1 MEINPFIS
9 KLQTLIDQEDLLNLG
24 REAQDLKTRFDDF
37 ILEEERKDQVNA
49 LNAAE
54 SGEVYENL
62 DFSPLK
68 QAFYE
73 LYDAFKTKRNQ
84 QKTLKEALEKE
95 NLKLK
100 RSLITRLQD
109 VIENEENIGVAYN
122 AQKEIHETWKKIGD
136 IPRDKRD
143 EVQRDY
149 SRMLEIFF
157 HNMKI
162 YRELK
167 DHDYHRNA
175 QLKLSLINQLEALKN
190 SNAIKDMESALKT
203 LQNEWEEIG
212 PVLNDDWEKLKVHYW
227 DSVRAVYE
235 KINQFYNE
243 RRNTQLDNLAKKKEL
258 VTEIHAVNSKLDEID
273 SSKSWEKATEKVIKT
288 QNDWKSIGQAP
299 RKENDEVWKEFR
311 AACDVFFE
319 AKKAFYKV
327 IEGKQKEV
335 VEKKRKLID
344 QAKSIQESTDWKATS
359 EKLIRLQKEWKNSGN
374 SGQRFENKLWSEFR
388 AACDV
393 FFNARE
399 ESLKE
404 QQSALIANVE
414 LKKQVIEKL
423 ANIELSGDKK
433 ADLIILKEINEE
445 FKAIGN
451 VPNEHRD
458 ELNLLFRKTMDSHYE
473 NLNIDSNEKE
483 LILFK
488 ARFDTLSS
496 GSNRVDFI
504 QKERSAVRKQI
515 DQLNAEAIQMETNL
529 SFFSRSKG
537 ADNLRKEVDQKIS
550 AIQQKIEGLKRK
562 LKAIPSE

>member
-1 MEINPFIS
+1 MEINPFVS

-212 PVLNDDWEKLKVHYW
+212 PVLNDEWEKLKVHYW

-258 VTEIHAVNSKLDEID
+258 VTEIHVVNSKLDEID

-319 AKKAFYKV
+319 SKKAFYKV

-359 EKLIRLQKEWKNSGN
+359 EKLIRLQKDWKNSGN
-374 SGQRFENKLWSEFR
+374 AGQRFENKLWSEFR

-404 QQSALIANVE
+404 QQSALIANIE
-414 LKKQVIEKL
+414 LKKQVIDKL

-483 LILFK
+483 LIQFK

-496 GSNRVDFI
+496 GSNRADFI

>member
-1 MEINPFIS
+1 MEINPFVI

-49 LNAAE
+49 LNAVE

-212 PVLNDDWEKLKVHYW
+212 PVLNDEWEKLKVHYW

-243 RRNTQLDNLAKKKEL
+243 RRNTQLDNLVKKKEL

-359 EKLIRLQKEWKNSGN
+359 EKLIRLQKDWKNSGN
-374 SGQRFENKLWSEFR
+374 AGQRFENKLWSEFR

-414 LKKQVIEKL
+414 LKKQVIDKL

-550 AIQQKIEGLKRK
+550 ALQQKIEGLKRK

>member
-1 MEINPFIS
+1 
-9 KLQTLIDQEDLLNLG
+9 
-24 REAQDLKTRFDDF
+24 
-37 ILEEERKDQVNA
+37 
-49 LNAAE
+49 
-54 SGEVYENL
+54 
-62 DFSPLK
+62 
-68 QAFYE
+68 
-73 LYDAFKTKRNQ
+73 
-84 QKTLKEALEKE
+84 
-95 NLKLK
+95 
-100 RSLITRLQD
+100 
-109 VIENEENIGVAYN
+109 
-122 AQKEIHETWKKIGD
+122 
-136 IPRDKRD
+136 
-143 EVQRDY
+143 
-149 SRMLEIFF
+149 
-157 HNMKI
+157 
-162 YRELK
+162 
-167 DHDYHRNA
+167 
-175 QLKLSLINQLEALKN
+175 
-190 SNAIKDMESALKT
+190 
-203 LQNEWEEIG
+203 
-212 PVLNDDWEKLKVHYW
+212 
-227 DSVRAVYE
+227 
-235 KINQFYNE
+235 
-243 RRNTQLDNLAKKKEL
+243 
-258 VTEIHAVNSKLDEID
+258 
-273 SSKSWEKATEKVIKT
+273 
-288 QNDWKSIGQAP
+288 
-299 RKENDEVWKEFR
+299 
-311 AACDVFFE
+311 
-319 AKKAFYKV
+319 V

-359 EKLIRLQKEWKNSGN
+359 EKLIRLQKDWKNSGN
-374 SGQRFENKLWSEFR
+374 AGQRFENKLWSEFR

-414 LKKQVIEKL
+414 LKKQVIDKL

>member
-344 QAKSIQESTDWKATS
+344 QAKSIQESTDWKTTS

-374 SGQRFENKLWSEFR
+374 AGQRFENKLWSEFR
-388 AACDV
+388 AACDM

-414 LKKQVIEKL
+414 LKRQVIDKL

>member
-1 MEINPFIS
+1 MEINPFVS

-24 REAQDLKTRFDDF
+24 REAQDLKNRFDDF

-49 LNAAE
+49 LNAVE

-414 LKKQVIEKL
+414 LKKQVIDKL

-433 ADLIILKEINEE
+433 EDLIILKEINEE

-458 ELNLLFRKTMDSHYE
+458 ELNHLFRKTMDSHYE

-496 GSNRVDFI
+496 GSNRADFI

>member
-1 MEINPFIS
+1 MEINPFVS

-24 REAQDLKTRFDDF
+24 REAQDLKNRFDDF

-49 LNAAE
+49 LNAVE

-212 PVLNDDWEKLKVHYW
+212 PVLNDEWEKLKVHYW

-243 RRNTQLDNLAKKKEL
+243 RRNIQLDNLAKKKEL
-258 VTEIHAVNSKLDEID
+258 VTQIHTVNSKLDEID

-414 LKKQVIEKL
+414 LKKQVIDKL

-458 ELNLLFRKTMDSHYE
+458 ELNHLFRKTMDSHYE

-496 GSNRVDFI
+496 GSNRADFI

>member
-311 AACDVFFE
+311 VGCDVFFE

-344 QAKSIQESTDWKATS
+344 QAKSIQESTDWKTTS

-374 SGQRFENKLWSEFR
+374 AGQRFENKLWSEFR
-388 AACDV
+388 AACDM

-414 LKKQVIEKL
+414 LKRQVIDKL

>member
-1 MEINPFIS
+1 MEINPFVS

-109 VIENEENIGVAYN
+109 VIENEENIGVSYN

-212 PVLNDDWEKLKVHYW
+212 PVLNDEWEKLKVHYW

-311 AACDVFFE
+311 AASDVFFE

-404 QQSALIANVE
+404 QQLALIANVE
-414 LKKQVIEKL
+414 LKKQVIDKL
-423 ANIELSGDKK
+423 TNIELSGDKK

-496 GSNRVDFI
+496 GSNRADFI

>member
-404 QQSALIANVE
+404 QQSALIVNVE

-451 VPNEHRD
+451 VPNEQRD
-458 ELNLLFRKTMDSHYE
+458 ELNLLFRKTMDAHYE

>member
-68 QAFYE
+68 QAFFE

-311 AACDVFFE
+311 VACDVFFE

-344 QAKSIQESTDWKATS
+344 QAKSIQESTDWKTTS

-374 SGQRFENKLWSEFR
+374 AGQRFENKLWSEFR
-388 AACDV
+388 AACDM

-414 LKKQVIEKL
+414 LKKQVIDKL

>member
-1 MEINPFIS
+1 METNPFVS
-9 KLQTLIDQEDLLNLG
+9 ELSALINQEEVLNLG
-24 REAQDLKTRFDDF
+24 REAQDIKTRFDDF
-37 ILEEERKDQVNA
+37 MLEEERKDQVNA

-54 SGEVYENL
+54 TGEVYENQ
-62 DFSPLK
+62 DFSTLK
-68 QAFYE
+68 QAFYD
-73 LYDAFKTKRNQ
+73 LYDAFKNKRNQ
-84 QKTLKEALEKE
+84 QKVLKDALEKE

-100 RSLITRLQD
+100 RSLIERLQE
-109 VIENEENIGVAYN
+109 VIENEENIGAAYN

-143 EVQRDY
+143 EIQRDY

-190 SNAIKDMESALKT
+190 SNAIKDMEGALKT

-212 PVLNDDWEKLKVHYW
+212 PVHNEEWEKLKTNYW
-227 DSVRAVYE
+227 DAVRAVYE

-243 RRNTQLDNLAKKKEL
+243 RRNSQLDNLAKKNEL
-258 VTEIHAVNSKLDEID
+258 VSQIRLINDKLAEYD
-273 SSKSWEKATEKVIKT
+273 SSKSWEKATEQVIKT
-288 QNDWKSIGQAP
+288 QNDWKLIGQAP
-299 RKENDEVWKEFR
+299 RKENDDVWKEFR

-319 AKKAFYKV
+319 SKKEFFKV
-327 IEGKQKEV
+327 IEAKQKEV
-335 VEKKRKLID
+335 VDKKRKLID
-344 QAKSIQESTDWKATS
+344 QAKSIQESTDWKGTS

-374 SGQRFENKLWSEFR
+374 AGQRFENKLWAEFR

-399 ESLKE
+399 ENLKE
-404 QQSALIANVE
+404 QQSALVVNAD
-414 LKKQVIEKL
+414 LKKQLIDKISQL
-423 ANIELSGDKK
+423 ELTGDKK
-433 ADLIILKEINEE
+433 ADLTTLKELNDE

-451 VPNEHRD
+451 VPNEQRD
-458 ELNLLFRKTMDSHYE
+458 EINLLFRKGMDSQYE
-473 NLNIDSNEKE
+473 KLNIDSNEKE

-488 ARFDTLSS
+488 SRFDTLPS
-496 GSNRVDFI
+496 GSNRMDFI
-504 QKERSAVRKQI
+504 QKERSALRKQI

-537 ADNLRKEVDQKIS
+537 ADNLRKEVDQKVGV
-550 AIQQKIEGLKRK
+550 IQQKIEVLKRK

>member
-68 QAFYE
+68 EAFYE

-311 AACDVFFE
+311 VACDVFFE

-344 QAKSIQESTDWKATS
+344 QAKSIQESTDWKTTS

-374 SGQRFENKLWSEFR
+374 AGQRFENKLWSEFR
-388 AACDV
+388 AACDM

-404 QQSALIANVE
+404 QQSALIANVD
-414 LKKQVIEKL
+414 LKKQVIDKL

>member
-1 MEINPFIS
+1 METNPFVS
-9 KLQTLIDQEDLLNLG
+9 ELSALINQEEVLNLG
-24 REAQDLKTRFDDF
+24 REAQDIKTRFDDF
-37 ILEEERKDQVNA
+37 MLEEERKDQVNA

-54 SGEVYENL
+54 TGEVYENQ

-68 QAFYE
+68 QAFYD
-73 LYDAFKTKRNQ
+73 LYDAFKNKRNQ
-84 QKTLKEALEKE
+84 QKVLKEALEKE

-100 RSLITRLQD
+100 RSLIERLQE
-109 VIENEENIGVAYN
+109 VIENEENIGAAYN

-143 EVQRDY
+143 EIQRDY

-190 SNAIKDMESALKT
+190 SNAIKDMEGALKT

-212 PVLNDDWEKLKVHYW
+212 PVHNEEWEKLKTNYW
-227 DSVRAVYE
+227 DAVRAVYE

-243 RRNTQLDNLAKKKEL
+243 RRNSQLDNLAKKNEL
-258 VTEIHAVNSKLDEID
+258 VSQIRLINDKLAEYD
-273 SSKSWEKATEKVIKT
+273 SSKSWEKATEQVIKT
-288 QNDWKSIGQAP
+288 QNDWKLIGQAP
-299 RKENDEVWKEFR
+299 RKENDDVWKEFR

-319 AKKAFYKV
+319 SKKEFFKV
-327 IEGKQKEV
+327 IEAKQKEV
-335 VEKKRKLID
+335 VDKKRKLID
-344 QAKSIQESTDWKATS
+344 QAKSIQESTDWKGTS

-374 SGQRFENKLWSEFR
+374 AGQRFENKLWAEFR

-399 ESLKE
+399 ENLKE
-404 QQSALIANVE
+404 QQSALVVNAD
-414 LKKQVIEKL
+414 LKKQLIDKISQL
-423 ANIELSGDKK
+423 ELTGDKK
-433 ADLIILKEINEE
+433 ADLTTLKELNDE

-451 VPNEHRD
+451 VPNEQRD
-458 ELNLLFRKTMDSHYE
+458 EINLLFRKGMDSQYE
-473 NLNIDSNEKE
+473 KLNIDSNEKE

-488 ARFDTLSS
+488 SRFDTVPS
-496 GSNRVDFI
+496 GSNRMDFI
-504 QKERSAVRKQI
+504 QKERSALRKQI

-537 ADNLRKEVDQKIS
+537 ADNLRKEVDQKVGV
-550 AIQQKIEGLKRK
+550 IQQKIEVLKRK

>member
-344 QAKSIQESTDWKATS
+344 QAKSIQESTDWKTTS

-374 SGQRFENKLWSEFR
+374 AGQRFENKLWSEFR
-388 AACDV
+388 AACDM

-414 LKKQVIEKL
+414 LKKQVIDKL

>member
-1 MEINPFIS
+1 MEINPFVS

-49 LNAAE
+49 LNAVE

-414 LKKQVIEKL
+414 LKKQVIDKL

>member
-243 RRNTQLDNLAKKKEL
+243 RRNIQLDNLAKKKEL
-258 VTEIHAVNSKLDEID
+258 VTEIHAINSKLDEID

-311 AACDVFFE
+311 VGCDVFFE

-344 QAKSIQESTDWKATS
+344 QAKSIQESTDWKTTS

-374 SGQRFENKLWSEFR
+374 AGQRFENKLWSEFR
-388 AACDV
+388 AACDM

-414 LKKQVIEKL
+414 LKKQVIDKL

>member
-1 MEINPFIS
+1 MEINPFVS

-100 RSLITRLQD
+100 RSLITRLQE

-212 PVLNDDWEKLKVHYW
+212 PVLNDEWEKLKVHYW

-243 RRNTQLDNLAKKKEL
+243 RRNIQLDNLAKKKEL
-258 VTEIHAVNSKLDEID
+258 VTEIHAINSKLDEID

-288 QNDWKSIGQAP
+288 QNDWKLIGQAP

-374 SGQRFENKLWSEFR
+374 AGQRFENKLWSEFR

-414 LKKQVIEKL
+414 LKKQVIDKL

-496 GSNRVDFI
+496 GSNRADFI
-504 QKERSAVRKQI
+504 QKERSTLRKQI

-537 ADNLRKEVDQKIS
+537 ADNLRKEVDQKIT

>member
-1 MEINPFIS
+1 MEINPFVS

-109 VIENEENIGVAYN
+109 VIENEENIGVASN

-311 AACDVFFE
+311 VACDVFFE

-344 QAKSIQESTDWKATS
+344 QAKSIQESTDWKTTS

-374 SGQRFENKLWSEFR
+374 AGQRFENKLWSEFR
-388 AACDV
+388 AACDM

-414 LKKQVIEKL
+414 LKKQVIDKL

>member
-1 MEINPFIS
+1 METNPFVS
-9 KLQTLIDQEDLLNLG
+9 ELSALLNQEEVLSLG
-24 REAQDLKTRFDDF
+24 RDAQDIKTRFDDF
-37 ILEEERKDQVNA
+37 MLEEERKDQVNA

-54 SGEVYENL
+54 TGEVYENQ
-62 DFSPLK
+62 DFSTLK
-68 QAFYE
+68 QAFYD
-73 LYDAFKTKRNQ
+73 LYDAFKNKRNQ
-84 QKTLKEALEKE
+84 QKVLKDALEKE

-100 RSLITRLQD
+100 RSLIERLQE
-109 VIENEENIGVAYN
+109 VIENEENIGAAYN
-122 AQKEIHETWKKIGD
+122 AQKEIHETWKKVGD

-143 EVQRDY
+143 EIQRDY

-190 SNAIKDMESALKT
+190 SNAIKDMEGVLKT

-212 PVLNDDWEKLKVHYW
+212 PVHNEEWEKLKTNYW
-227 DSVRAVYE
+227 DAVRAVYE

-243 RRNTQLDNLAKKKEL
+243 RRNSQLDNLAKKNEL
-258 VTEIHAVNSKLDEID
+258 VSHIRLVNDKLAEYD
-273 SSKSWEKATEKVIKT
+273 SSKSWEKATEQVIKT
-288 QNDWKSIGQAP
+288 QNDWKLIGQAP
-299 RKENDEVWKEFR
+299 RKENDDVWKEFR

-319 AKKAFYKV
+319 AKKEFFKV
-327 IEGKQKEV
+327 IETKQKEV
-335 VEKKRKLID
+335 VDKKRKLID
-344 QAKSIQESTDWKATS
+344 QAKSIQESTDWKGTS

-374 SGQRFENKLWSEFR
+374 AGQRFENKLWAEFR

-399 ESLKE
+399 ENLKE
-404 QQSALIANVE
+404 QQSALVVNAD
-414 LKKQVIEKL
+414 LKKQLVDKISQL
-423 ANIELSGDKK
+423 ELTGDKK
-433 ADLIILKEINEE
+433 ADLTTLKELNDE

-451 VPNEHRD
+451 VPNEQRD
-458 ELNLLFRKTMDSHYE
+458 EINQLFRKGMDSQYE
-473 NLNIDSNEKE
+473 KLNIDSNEKE

-488 ARFDTLSS
+488 SRFDTVPS
-496 GSNRVDFI
+496 GSNRMDFI
-504 QKERSAVRKQI
+504 QKERSALRKQI

-537 ADNLRKEVDQKIS
+537 ADNLRKEVDQKVGVIH
-550 AIQQKIEGLKRK
+550 QKIEVLKRK

>member
-1 MEINPFIS
+1 METNLFVS
-9 KLQTLIDQEDLLNLG
+9 ELTALLNQEEVLHLG
-24 REAQDLKTRFDDF
+24 REAQEIKTRFDDF

-54 SGEVYENL
+54 NGESYENQ
-62 DFSPLK
+62 DFPPVK

-73 LYDAFKTKRNQ
+73 VYDAFKNKLNQ
-84 QKTLKEALEKE
+84 QKVLKDALEKE

-100 RSLITRLQD
+100 RSLIERLQE
-109 VIENEENIGVAYN
+109 VIENEENIGAAYN
-122 AQKEIHETWKKIGD
+122 AQKEIHETWKKVGD

-143 EVQRDY
+143 EIQRDY
-149 SRMLEIFF
+149 SRMMEIFF

-190 SNAIKDMESALKT
+190 SNAIKDMEAALKT

-212 PVLNDDWEKLKVHYW
+212 PVQNEEWEKLKTNYW
-227 DSVRAVYE
+227 DAVRAVYE

-243 RRNTQLDNLAKKKEL
+243 RRNSQLDNLAKKNEL
-258 VTEIHAVNSKLDEID
+258 VAQIRLINDKLTAYD
-273 SSKSWEKATEKVIKT
+273 SSKSWEKATEQIIKT

-299 RKENDEVWKEFR
+299 RKENDDVWKEFR

-319 AKKAFYKV
+319 AKKEFFKA
-327 IEGKQKEV
+327 IESKQKEV
-335 VEKKRKLID
+335 VDKKRKLID
-344 QAKSIQESTDWKATS
+344 QAKSIQDSTDWKGTS

-374 SGQRFENKLWSEFR
+374 AGHRFENKLWSEFR
-388 AACDV
+388 AVCDV

-399 ESLKE
+399 ENLKE
-404 QQSALIANVE
+404 QQSALVE
-414 LKKQVIEKL
+414 NADLKKQVIDKL
-423 ANIELSGDKK
+423 AQLVLTGDKK
-433 ADLIILKEINEE
+433 ADLTLLKDLNDE

-451 VPNEHRD
+451 VPNEQRD
-458 ELNLLFRKTMDSHYE
+458 EINQLFRKTLDSHYE
-473 NLNIDSNEKE
+473 KLNIDSNEKE

-488 ARFDTLSS
+488 SRFDTLSS
-496 GSNRVDFI
+496 GSNRADFI
-504 QKERSAVRKQI
+504 QKERSSLRKQI

-537 ADNLRKEVDQKIS
+537 ADNLRKEVDQKIGV
-550 AIQQKIEGLKRK
+550 IQQKIEVLKRK

>member
-1 MEINPFIS
+1 METNPFVS
-9 KLQTLIDQEDLLNLG
+9 ELSALINQEEVLNLG
-24 REAQDLKTRFDDF
+24 REAQDIKTRFDDF
-37 ILEEERKDQVNA
+37 MLEEERKDQVNA

-54 SGEVYENL
+54 TGEVYENQ
-62 DFSPLK
+62 DFSTLK
-68 QAFYE
+68 QAFYD
-73 LYDAFKTKRNQ
+73 LYDAFKNKRNQ
-84 QKTLKEALEKE
+84 QKVLKDALEKE

-100 RSLITRLQD
+100 RSLIERLQE
-109 VIENEENIGVAYN
+109 VIENEENIGAAYN

-143 EVQRDY
+143 EIQRDY

-190 SNAIKDMESALKT
+190 SNAIKDMEGALKT

-212 PVLNDDWEKLKVHYW
+212 PVHNEEWEKLKTNYW
-227 DSVRAVYE
+227 DAVRAVYE

-243 RRNTQLDNLAKKKEL
+243 RRNSQLDNLAKKNEL
-258 VTEIHAVNSKLDEID
+258 VSQIRLINDKLAEYD
-273 SSKSWEKATEKVIKT
+273 SSKSWEKATEQVIKT
-288 QNDWKSIGQAP
+288 QNDWKLIGQAP
-299 RKENDEVWKEFR
+299 RKENDDVWKEFR

-319 AKKAFYKV
+319 SKKEFFKV
-327 IEGKQKEV
+327 IEAKQKEV
-335 VEKKRKLID
+335 VDKKRKLID
-344 QAKSIQESTDWKATS
+344 QAKSIQESTDWKGTS

-374 SGQRFENKLWSEFR
+374 AGQRFENKLWAEFR

-399 ESLKE
+399 ENLKE
-404 QQSALIANVE
+404 QQSALVVNAD
-414 LKKQVIEKL
+414 LKKQLIDKISQL
-423 ANIELSGDKK
+423 ELTGDKK
-433 ADLIILKEINEE
+433 ADLTTLKELNDE

-451 VPNEHRD
+451 VPNEQRD
-458 ELNLLFRKTMDSHYE
+458 EINLLFRKGMDSQYE
-473 NLNIDSNEKE
+473 KLNIDSNEKE

-488 ARFDTLSS
+488 SRFDTVPS
-496 GSNRVDFI
+496 GSNRMDFI
-504 QKERSAVRKQI
+504 QKERSALRKQI

-537 ADNLRKEVDQKIS
+537 ADNLRKEVDQKVGV
-550 AIQQKIEGLKRK
+550 IQQKIEVLKRK

>member
-1 MEINPFIS
+1 METNPFLS
-9 KLQTLIDQEDLLNLG
+9 ELSALINQEEVLNLG
-24 REAQDLKTRFDDF
+24 REAQDIKSRFDDF
-37 ILEEERKDQVNA
+37 MLEEERKDQVNA

-54 SGEVYENL
+54 TGEVYENQ
-62 DFSPLK
+62 DFSTLK
-68 QAFYE
+68 QAFYD
-73 LYDAFKTKRNQ
+73 LYDAFKNKRNQ
-84 QKTLKEALEKE
+84 QKVLKDALEKE

-100 RSLITRLQD
+100 RSLIERLQE
-109 VIENEENIGVAYN
+109 VIENEENIGAAYN
-122 AQKEIHETWKKIGD
+122 AQKEIHETWKKVGD

-143 EVQRDY
+143 EIQRDY

-190 SNAIKDMESALKT
+190 SNAIKDMEGALKT

-212 PVLNDDWEKLKVHYW
+212 PVHNEEWEKLKTNYW
-227 DSVRAVYE
+227 DAVRAVYE

-243 RRNTQLDNLAKKKEL
+243 RRNSQLDNLAKKNEL
-258 VTEIHAVNSKLDEID
+258 VSQIRLINDKLAEYD
-273 SSKSWEKATEKVIKT
+273 SSKSWEKATEQVIKT
-288 QNDWKSIGQAP
+288 QNDWKLIGQAP
-299 RKENDEVWKEFR
+299 RKENDDVWKEFR

-319 AKKAFYKV
+319 SKKEFFKV
-327 IEGKQKEV
+327 IEAKQKEV
-335 VEKKRKLID
+335 VDKKRKLID
-344 QAKSIQESTDWKATS
+344 QAKSIQESTDWKGTS

-374 SGQRFENKLWSEFR
+374 AGQRFENKLWAEFR

-399 ESLKE
+399 ENLKE
-404 QQSALIANVE
+404 QQSALVVNAD
-414 LKKQVIEKL
+414 LKKQLIDKISQL
-423 ANIELSGDKK
+423 ELTGDKK
-433 ADLIILKEINEE
+433 ADLTTLKELNDE

-451 VPNEHRD
+451 VPNEQRD
-458 ELNLLFRKTMDSHYE
+458 EINQLFRKGMDSQYE
-473 NLNIDSNEKE
+473 KLNIDSNEKE

-488 ARFDTLSS
+488 SRFDTVPS
-496 GSNRVDFI
+496 GSNRMDFI
-504 QKERSAVRKQI
+504 QKERSALRKQI

-537 ADNLRKEVDQKIS
+537 ADNLRKEVDQKVGV
-550 AIQQKIEGLKRK
+550 IQQKIEVLKRK

>member
-1 MEINPFIS
+1 MEINPFVS

-212 PVLNDDWEKLKVHYW
+212 PVLNDEWEKLKVHYW

-311 AACDVFFE
+311 VACDVFFE

-344 QAKSIQESTDWKATS
+344 QAKSIQESTDWKTTS

-374 SGQRFENKLWSEFR
+374 AGQRFENKLWSEFR
-388 AACDV
+388 AACDM

-414 LKKQVIEKL
+414 LKKQVIDKL

>member
-1 MEINPFIS
+1 METNPFVS
-9 KLQTLIDQEDLLNLG
+9 DLAALINQEDLLNLG
-24 REAQDLKTRFDDF
+24 REAQELKTRFDDF

-49 LNAAE
+49 MNAAE
-54 SGEVYENL
+54 SGEIYENQ

-73 LYDAFKTKRNQ
+73 LYDAFKIKRNQ
-84 QKTLKEALEKE
+84 QKALKDALEKE

-100 RSLITRLQD
+100 RSLITRLQE

-122 AQKEIHETWKKIGD
+122 AQKEIHETWKQVGD

-175 QLKLSLINQLEALKN
+175 QLKLSLINQLETLKN
-190 SNAIKDMESALKT
+190 STAIKDMESTLKS

-212 PVLNDDWEKLKVHYW
+212 PVHNDEWEKLKTLYW
-227 DSVRAVYE
+227 DAVRAVYE

-243 RRNTQLDNLAKKKEL
+243 RRNTQLDNLAKKNEL
-258 VTEIHAVNSKLDEID
+258 VAEIRTITSKIEELD
-273 SSKSWEKATEKVIKT
+273 SSRTWEKATEKVIKT
-288 QNDWKSIGQAP
+288 QNDWKLIGQAP

-311 AACDVFFE
+311 AACDVFFD
-319 AKKAFYKV
+319 AKKAFYKE

-335 VEKKRKLID
+335 VDKKRKLID
-344 QAKSIQESTDWKATS
+344 QAKSIQDSTDWKGTS

-374 SGQRFENKLWSEFR
+374 AGQRFENKLWAEFR

-399 ESLKE
+399 ESIKE
-404 QQSALIANVE
+404 QQSVLIANVE

-423 ANIELSGDKK
+423 ENIQLSGDK
-433 ADLIILKEINEE
+433 
-445 FKAIGN
+445 
-451 VPNEHRD
+451 
-458 ELNLLFRKTMDSHYE
+458 
-473 NLNIDSNEKE
+473 
-483 LILFK
+483 
-488 ARFDTLSS
+488 
-496 GSNRVDFI
+496 
-504 QKERSAVRKQI
+504 
-515 DQLNAEAIQMETNL
+515 
-529 SFFSRSKG
+529 
-537 ADNLRKEVDQKIS
+537 
-550 AIQQKIEGLKRK
+550 
-562 LKAIPSE
+562 

>member
-1 MEINPFIS
+1 METNPFVS
-9 KLQTLIDQEDLLNLG
+9 ELNTLLNQEDVLNLG
-24 REAQDLKTRFDDF
+24 REAQELKTRFDDY

-49 LNAAE
+49 LNAVE
-54 SGEVYENL
+54 SGESYENQ

-68 QAFYE
+68 QVFHE

-100 RSLITRLQD
+100 RSLITRLQE

-122 AQKEIHETWKKIGD
+122 AQKEIHETWKKVGD

-175 QLKLSLINQLEALKN
+175 QLKLSLITQLEALKN
-190 SNAIKDMESALKT
+190 SDAIKDMESALKT

-212 PVLNDDWEKLKVHYW
+212 PVHNEEWEKLKTLYW
-227 DSVRAVYE
+227 DAVRAVYE

-258 VTEIHAVNSKLDEID
+258 VAEILAINSKLEELE
-273 SSKSWEKATEKVIKT
+273 SVKLWEQATEKVIKT
-288 QNDWKSIGQAP
+288 QNNWKLIGQAP
-299 RKENDEVWKEFR
+299 RKENDEVWKDFR
-311 AACDVFFE
+311 TACDAFFE
-319 AKKAFYKV
+319 GKKAFFKE

-344 QAKSIQESTDWKATS
+344 QAKSIQDSTDWKATS
-359 EKLIRLQKEWKNSGN
+359 EKLIRLQKEWKNIGN
-374 SGQRFENKLWSEFR
+374 AGQRYENKLWAEFR

-399 ESLKE
+399 ESIKE
-404 QQSALIANVE
+404 QQSALVANVE

-433 ADLIILKEINEE
+433 ADLTLLKEINEE
-445 FKAIGN
+445 FKAIGH

-458 ELNLLFRKTMDSHYE
+458 ELILSFRKTMDGHYE
-473 NLNIDSNEKE
+473 KLNIDSNEKE

-488 ARFDTLSS
+488 ARFDTLPS
-496 GSNRVDFI
+496 GSNRADFI
-504 QKERSAVRKQI
+504 QKERSALRKQI

-537 ADNLRKEVDQKIS
+537 ADNLRKEVDQKIGV
-550 AIQQKIEGLKRK
+550 IQQKIDVLKRK

>member
-68 QAFYE
+68 QAFFE

-359 EKLIRLQKEWKNSGN
+359 EKLIRLQKDWKNSGN
-374 SGQRFENKLWSEFR
+374 AGQRFENKLWSEFR

-414 LKKQVIEKL
+414 LKKQVIDKL

>member
-37 ILEEERKDQVNA
+37 ILEEERKDQVNV

-311 AACDVFFE
+311 AACDLFFE

-414 LKKQVIEKL
+414 LKKQVIDKL

>member
-1 MEINPFIS
+1 MEINPFVS

-212 PVLNDDWEKLKVHYW
+212 PVLNDEWEKLKVHYW

-359 EKLIRLQKEWKNSGN
+359 EKLIRLQKDWKNSGN
-374 SGQRFENKLWSEFR
+374 AGQRFENKLWSEFR

-414 LKKQVIEKL
+414 LKKQVIDKL

>member
-359 EKLIRLQKEWKNSGN
+359 EKLIRLQKDWKNSGN
-374 SGQRFENKLWSEFR
+374 AGQRFENKLWSEFR

-414 LKKQVIEKL
+414 LKKQVIDKL

-496 GSNRVDFI
+496 GSNRADFI
-504 QKERSAVRKQI
+504 QKERSTLRKQI

>member
-1 MEINPFIS
+1 MEINPFVS

-311 AACDVFFE
+311 VACDVFFE

-344 QAKSIQESTDWKATS
+344 QAKSIQESTDWKTTS

-374 SGQRFENKLWSEFR
+374 AGQRFENKLWSEFR
-388 AACDV
+388 AACDM

-414 LKKQVIEKL
+414 LKKQVIDKL

>member
-1 MEINPFIS
+1 METNPFVSELAI
-9 KLQTLIDQEDLLNLG
+9 LINQEDLLNLS
-24 REAQDLKTRFDDF
+24 REAQELKTRFDDF

-49 LNAAE
+49 LNAEE
-54 SGEVYENL
+54 SGETYEKQ

-73 LYDAFKTKRNQ
+73 LYDVFKAKRNQ
-84 QKTLKEALEKE
+84 QKALKDALEKE

-100 RSLITRLQD
+100 RSLIHRLQE

-122 AQKEIHETWKKIGD
+122 AQKEIHETWKKVGD

-175 QLKLSLINQLEALKN
+175 QLKLSLINQLETLKN
-190 SNAIKDMESALKT
+190 STAIKDMESTLKA

-212 PVLNDDWEKLKVHYW
+212 PVHNDEWEKLKTLYW
-227 DSVRAVYE
+227 DAVRAVYE

-243 RRNTQLDNLAKKKEL
+243 RRNAQLDNLAKKNEL
-258 VTEIHAVNSKLDEID
+258 VAEIHSITSKLEELD
-273 SSKSWEKATEKVIKT
+273 SSRTWEKATEKVIKI
-288 QNDWKSIGQAP
+288 QNDWKLIGQAP
-299 RKENDEVWKEFR
+299 RKENDEVWKDFR

-319 AKKAFYKV
+319 AKKAFYKE

-335 VEKKRKLID
+335 VDKKRKLID
-344 QAKSIQESTDWKATS
+344 QAKSIQNSTDWKGTS

-374 SGQRFENKLWSEFR
+374 AGHRFENKLWAEFR

-404 QQSALIANVE
+404 QQSVLIANVE

-423 ANIELSGDKK
+423 ENIQLSGDKK
-433 ADLIILKEINEE
+433 TDLTILKDLTEE

-451 VPNEHRD
+451 IPNEQRD
-458 ELNLLFRKTMDSHYE
+458 ELNSSFRNKMD
-473 NLNIDSNEKE
+473 NLYGKLDIDATEKE

-488 ARFDTLSS
+488 ARFDSFPS
-496 GSNRVDFI
+496 GQNRSDFI
-504 QKERSAVRKQI
+504 QKERSSLRKQI

-537 ADNLRKEVDQKIS
+537 AENLRKEVDQKI
-550 AIQQKIEGLKRK
+550 AVLQQKIDSLKRK

>member
-1 MEINPFIS
+1 MEINPFVS

-24 REAQDLKTRFDDF
+24 REAQDLKNRFDDF

-49 LNAAE
+49 LNAVE

-212 PVLNDDWEKLKVHYW
+212 PVLNDEWEKLKVHYW

-243 RRNTQLDNLAKKKEL
+243 RRNIQLDNLAKKKEL
-258 VTEIHAVNSKLDEID
+258 VTQIHTVNSKLDEID

-414 LKKQVIEKL
+414 LKKQVIDKL

-433 ADLIILKEINEE
+433 EDLIILKEINEE

-458 ELNLLFRKTMDSHYE
+458 ELNHLFRKTMDSHYE

-496 GSNRVDFI
+496 GSNRADFI

>member
-1 MEINPFIS
+1 MEINPFVS

-24 REAQDLKTRFDDF
+24 REAQDLKNRFDDF

-49 LNAAE
+49 LNAVE

-359 EKLIRLQKEWKNSGN
+359 EKLIRLQKDWKNSGN
-374 SGQRFENKLWSEFR
+374 AGQRFENKLWSEFR

-414 LKKQVIEKL
+414 LKKQVIDKL